1 MNIRKSLKALSSLWI
16 GSIAAAF
23 LAFLTQV
30 ILARTLGP
38 GEYGVLSSALS
49 AATLI
54 APLAGFGIP
63 QLWLKIFGVEGFNGK
78 RWVPVSF
85 KFIKISSTFT
95 IALLIGWAQIAPHNT
110 ATQII
115 LYILAFHIIHQLF
128 IEITSSK
135 LQLEERYQ
143 LLSLLQILPH
153 ALRLAAI
160 LTISL
165 IAPTVLSALTV
176 AMIYATVSI
185 PVVIF
190 GILEMS
196 KLKRGKFSLKGHK
209 QFISD
214 EEVKSQQPTLSNIFF
229 DAMPFGMAATF
240 HLIMF
245 QVNIILIN
253 YLAGPKEAG
262 IYNVAFA
269 IMTAV
274 YLTPSVIYQKFLLP
288 KIHRWAAHDREK
300 FIAVYKKGNIA
311 MLLLGVTAMICVA
324 VLAPWGVPLLF
335 GEKYSDAVPVLQILS
350 ICAPLRFLAS
360 SVGVTLVTQEHMKLK
375 VYLMGIAAAFNTI
388 SSIILIQKMSLT
400 GAAVSTVVS
409 DLLLLSLY
417 YYYAQ
422 KKVFSN
428 TKSNLADNP
437 T

>member
-30 ILARTLGP
+30 ILARVLGP
-38 GEYGVLSSALS
+38 VEYGILSSALS

-54 APLAGFGIP
+54 APLAGFGVP
-63 QLWLKIFGVEGFNGK
+63 QLWLKIFGVEGFNGT
-78 RWVPVSF
+78 RWIPVSF
-85 KFIKISSTFT
+85 RFIKISSVLTVL
-95 IALLIGWAQIAPHNT
+95 LLIAWAQVAQHNT

-153 ALRLAAI
+153 ALRLLAI
-160 LTISL
+160 LATSL
-165 IAPTVLSALTV
+165 IAPKMLNALAV
-176 AMIYATVSI
+176 AIIYAAVSI

-190 GILEMS
+190 GMIELLKM
-196 KLKRGKFSLKGHK
+196 KRGEFLLKGHK
-209 QFISD
+209 QPTSLQSI
-214 EEVKSQQPTLSNIFF
+214 KSQQPTLLNIFF

-245 QVNIILIN
+245 QVNIIIIN
-253 YLAGPKEAG
+253 YIAGPKEAG

-288 KIHRWAAHDREK
+288 KIHRWAIHDRAR
-300 FIAVYKKGNIA
+300 FTAVYKKGNIA
-311 MLLLGVTAMICVA
+311 MLLLGILAMVLVA
-324 VLAPWGVPLLF
+324 ILAPRGVPLLF
-335 GEKYSDAVPVLQILS
+335 GEKYTEAVLILQILS
-350 ICAPLRFLAS
+350 LCAPLRFLAS

-375 VYLMGIAAAFNTI
+375 VYLMGIAATFNTL
-388 SSIILIQKMSLT
+388 SSIILIKDLGIT
-400 GAAVSTVVS
+400 GAAVSTVIS

-417 YYYAQ
+417 YYCAQ

-428 TKSNLADNP
+428 VSPNFAEKTK
-437 T
+437 